1 MPLFPK
7 TGNDGTRCT
16 SHSNVCLSKRGNY
29 LTRSYRWYEQVSLH
43 GMSWNEGNNRGILP
57 VLDSRRNAN
66 GSSVIFL
73 HTIGLFDN
81 LSISFPSCFLSL
93 VYKFDEDV
101 AGSQNCLARRRGWFL
116 FCVWYTHS
124 IHTRI
129 NICDTT
135 LPLQYFISVYID
147 C

>member
-16 SHSNVCLSKRGNY
+16 FHSNVCLPKRGNY
-29 LTRSYRWYEQVSLH
+29 LSYRLYEQVSLN
-43 GMSWNEGNNRGILP
+43 GMSWNEGNNRGILA
-57 VLDSRRNAN
+57 VLDSQRNAN
-66 GSSVIFL
+66 CSSVIFL
-73 HTIGLFDN
+73 RTIGLFDN
-81 LSISFPSCFLSL
+81 LSISFPSCFLSF
-93 VYKFDEDV
+93 VYKVDQDV
-101 AGSQNCLARRRGWFL
+101 AGSQNCLASRRGWFL

-135 LPLQYFISVYID
+135 FSPQYFISVYMD